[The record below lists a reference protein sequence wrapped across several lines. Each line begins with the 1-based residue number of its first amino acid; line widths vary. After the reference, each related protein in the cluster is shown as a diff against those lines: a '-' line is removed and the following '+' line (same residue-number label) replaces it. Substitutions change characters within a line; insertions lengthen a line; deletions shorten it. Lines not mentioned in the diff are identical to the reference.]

1 MASGL
6 LCRVWHA
13 HAGLWRLPGR
23 RASHSGMSNDTDSP
37 SGIEAG
43 FAALEQRLAD
53 ADRRAAGLHA
63 AIRKGLRAAREGSAG
78 ALPDSLAQSRR
89 LSAEIATVLDEAAA
103 LPVPDIA
110 AAFRDGGFVAELKA
124 QAQEHGVRLVE
135 REGKISAFPVIVRLE
150 PRAQAV
156 RFGRKLERRVRP
168 SFLAGL
174 LRAVQLRPDRFQARA
189 FLDRLFAAYRP
200 LAAAVEPAWRPETGP
215 AGPLVPLLDLHA
227 LLTVLPVAAADY
239 PVEEFAADLLRLD
252 RTPDA
257 TTGTGHRFA
266 LSAATG
272 TKGRKRVTVFDEQGG
287 QHEYF
292 AIRFSPEPSHAASDR
307 PGPAAR

>member
-1 MASGL
+1 
-6 LCRVWHA
+6 
-13 HAGLWRLPGR
+13 
-23 RASHSGMSNDTDSP
+23 MSDVTDSP
-37 SGIEAG
+37 QGIEAG

-53 ADRRAAGLHA
+53 ADRRAAVLHA
-63 AIRKGLRAAREGSAG
+63 AIRKGLRAAREGTAG
-78 ALPDSLAQSRR
+78 ALPDALAQSRR
-89 LSAEIATVLDEAAA
+89 QVGEVAAA
-103 LPVPDIA
+103 LEQVAGLPVPDIGA
-110 AAFRDGGFVAELKA
+110 GFRDGSFVAELKT
-124 QAQEHGVRLVE
+124 QALESGVRLVE

-200 LAAAVEPAWRPETGP
+200 LAAGIEPQWRPEAGG

-227 LLTVLPVAAADY
+227 QLTILPVAAADY

-252 RTPDA
+252 RAPDA
-257 TTGTGHRFA
+257 TTAAGLRFA
-266 LSAATG
+266 FSAATG
-272 TKGRKRVTVFDEQGG
+272 TKGRKRVSVFDEQGG

-292 AIRFSPEPSHAASDR
+292 AIRFTSEPNHAASDR
-307 PGPAAR
+307 